1 MELGFTK
8 EQKLLRS
15 SARDFLK
22 KECPVSLMREMK
34 TDETGFPA
42 KIWQQMADLGWLGIM
57 IPEEYNGTGGSFIDL
72 AIILEAMGEVCCPG
86 PFFSSVV
93 LGGLTIL
100 NTGSEKQKK
109 ELLTRLAEG
118 DMILSLALTEPGTWY
133 SQDGISTK
141 IADDGNHYIL
151 TGTKLFVENAHIS
164 DYLLCVVRDES
175 STLTVNGL
183 SILLV
188 DRKSPGIQINLLDTL
203 AYDKQCEV
211 FFDDVRVPK
220 ENILGPAGKAAP
232 ILEKLQQQAAVAKC
246 AELLGIIQAAFNM
259 SVAYAKERTQF
270 GKSIGSFQAIQHH
283 CANMVVDVD
292 GARFITY
299 KAAWKL
305 AENQPAG
312 LEASMAKAWTSD
324 AARKVTTLGHQIHGA
339 ISFCD
344 DHDLHLYYRKA
355 KAGEIAFGDSNYH
368 REKVAGHLGL

>member
-42 KIWQQMADLGWLGIM
+42 KTWQQMADLGWLSIM
-57 IPEEYNGTGGSFIDL
+57 IPEEYGGTGGSFIDL

-100 NTGSEKQKK
+100 NAGSENQKK
-109 ELLTRLAEG
+109 ELLPRLADG
-118 DMILSLALTEPGTWY
+118 DMILTLALTEPGAWY
-133 SQDGISTK
+133 GHEGIRTK
-141 IADDGNHYIL
+141 IMDGGNNVVL
-151 TGTKLFVENAHIS
+151 NGTKLFVENAHIS
-164 DYLLCVVRDES
+164 DYLLCVVRDDS
-175 STLTVNGL
+175 SPSTAKGL
-183 SILLV
+183 SIILV
-188 DRKSPGIQINLLDTL
+188 DRKSPGIQITLLDTL

-211 FFDDVRVPK
+211 FFDDVSVPK
-220 ENILGPAGKAAP
+220 ENILGPAGEASP
-232 ILEKLQQQAAVAKC
+232 ILKKLQQQAAVAKC
-246 AELLGIIQAAFNM
+246 AELLGIIQATFNM

-270 GKSIGSFQAIQHH
+270 GRSIGSFQAIQHH

-299 KAAWKL
+299 KAAWKM
-305 AENQPAG
+305 AENQPADM
-312 LEASMAKAWTSD
+312 EASMAKVWTSD
-324 AARKVTTLGHQIHGA
+324 AARKVTSLGHQIHGA

-344 DHDLHLYYRKA
+344 EHDLHFYYRKA

-368 REKVAGHLGL
+368 REKVAEQLGL